1 MMNDCRK
8 RSAMTVVI
16 AQLKMTGRAACE
28 SIRRGPSMCS
38 GNSAGGSS
46 GENPTIVEGAW
57 DRDRLVLMCP
67 DKAFHAER
75 LKQTGGYH
83 QGP

>member
-1 MMNDCRK
+1 MMNGLQK
-8 RSAMTVVI
+8 KAMTVVI
-16 AQLKMTGRAACE
+16 AQLKMTGRAAYE

-46 GENPTIVEGAW
+46 DENPARVQGAQN
-57 DRDRLVLMCP
+57 RDRLVPMCP

>member
-1 MMNDCRK
+1 
-8 RSAMTVVI
+8 MTVVI
-16 AQLKMTGRAACE
+16 AQLKMTGRAAYE